1 MQDMLRNMSPEQLDA
16 WIAYDALE
24 PIGWR
29 GVWNQ
34 LAGVLAIM
42 SAHSGVDSTIA
53 EHLPGLKEDD

>member
-1 MQDMLRNMSPEQLDA
+1 MLKTTSTDQLDA
-16 WIAYDALE
+16 WLAYDALE

-42 SAHSGVDSTIA
+42 SAHSGVDSKISD
-53 EHLPGLKEDD
+53 HIPGLRDDD